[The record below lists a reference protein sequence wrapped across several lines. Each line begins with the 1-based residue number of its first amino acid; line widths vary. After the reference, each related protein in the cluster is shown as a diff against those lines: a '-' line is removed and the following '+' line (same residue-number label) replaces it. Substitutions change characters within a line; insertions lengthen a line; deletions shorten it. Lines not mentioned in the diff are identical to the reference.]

1 MALLLRAL
9 YTIDLKRVL
18 LLRNRAL
25 KIITFLKA
33 PINLQGRG
41 HPAKQAQKKSKSPK
55 KLSLTELL
63 EKTIQGSLK
72 NVPMGA
78 SDIHNKGE
86 VKPKSSFLIVRRATL
101 PPFPPYPAP
110 FQGALLFYKQND
122 EVSRGVS
129 EGQGGPYEV
138 GGGKRNSLK
147 QKASAK
153 PSLRTKRVQ
162 NTAVKK
168 VVS

>member
-1 MALLLRAL
+1 MRKAGIGSSSLFSIYGSSA
-9 YTIDLKRVL
+9 KGSQH
-18 LLRNRAL
+18 NRPQASPL
-25 KIITFLKA
+25 TKKQSSHNNYLSIKA

-63 EKTIQGSLK
+63 EKTVQGSLK

-101 PPFPPYPAP
+101 PPTGPP
-110 FQGALLFYKQND
+110 L
-122 EVSRGVS
+122 
-129 EGQGGPYEV
+129 
-138 GGGKRNSLK
+138 GGKRSSLK

-162 NTAVKK
+162 NTALKK

>member
-1 MALLLRAL
+1 MRKAGIGSSSLFSIYGSSA
-9 YTIDLKRVL
+9 KGSQH
-18 LLRNRAL
+18 NRPQASPL
-25 KIITFLKA
+25 TKKQSSQNNNLSIKA

-78 SDIHNKGE
+78 SPSSDIHNKGE

-101 PPFPPYPAP
+101 PPAP
-110 FQGALLFYKQND
+110 TGPSIGREPLL
-122 EVSRGVS
+122 
-129 EGQGGPYEV
+129 
-138 GGGKRNSLK
+138 GGKRNTLK

-153 PSLRTKRVQ
+153 PSLRTKRVPPLG
-162 NTAVKK
+162 ALKK